1 MLLITVKAHQES
13 HLNEINQNHEIS
25 ANCAELNKI
34 REERGGGRKERPS
47 KIPESTPSISMDNT
61 HRNQIYTESEG
72 RPALA
77 PTSFVYCYRTD
88 LNYAFMR
95 WYQKRNTY

>member
-34 REERGGGRKERPS
+34 REERGKDVGS
-47 KIPESTPSISMDNT
+47 
-61 HRNQIYTESEG
+61 Y
-72 RPALA
+72 
-77 PTSFVYCYRTD
+77 
-88 LNYAFMR
+88 
-95 WYQKRNTY
+95 